1 LYLSYLPAAKKP
13 FFTHSFATS
22 QPSNNTQRKKKT
34 KIIFS
39 EFLKKDNVAGLSF
52 ATLRDVDAK
61 KGGKNS
67 VRKEERDRE
76 REKESFII

>member
-39 EFLKKDNVAGLSF
+39 EFFKKDNVAGLSF
-52 ATLRDVDAK
+52 ATLRDDVDAK
-61 KGGKNS
+61 KGGKIS
-67 VRKEERDRE
+67 VRKEERERE
-76 REKESFII
+76 R

>member
-22 QPSNNTQRKKKT
+22 QPSYSQSYTKKKKT

-39 EFLKKDNVAGLSF
+39 EFFKKDNVAGLSF
-52 ATLRDVDAK
+52 ATLRDDVDAK
-61 KGGKNS
+61 KGGKIS
-67 VRKEERDRE
+67 VRKEERERE
-76 REKESFII
+76 R